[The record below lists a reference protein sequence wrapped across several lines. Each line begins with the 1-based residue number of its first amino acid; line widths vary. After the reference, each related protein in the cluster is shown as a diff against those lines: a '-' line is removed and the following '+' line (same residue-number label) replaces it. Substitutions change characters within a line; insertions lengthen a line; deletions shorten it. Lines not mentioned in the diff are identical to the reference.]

1 MAIDFGKVF
10 GVALKY
16 PLRKDAFFLLLAF
29 QFIVTLPVW
38 FITGYFIGNATMGM
52 TASPDTLGKFI
63 PSLAYVVPI
72 VIIGWLVGVF
82 LTSLYFHNAMRF
94 YKGKRRPVI
103 ESFTLAKERF
113 FPLLVTIVIVVLV
126 LIACLGG
133 GLALIIL
140 PFLLRQT
147 STLPFVIFGL
157 VWFLIGSII
166 GVVFLFMTFLA
177 PVFCVL
183 GKSRPTESLK
193 KSWNLVMKNKLNTF
207 LFFIILSVIYVG
219 ISFASSIPQVVF
231 TLFAGQYPAL
241 SVHGLFF
248 FIFRMIFTVYLMLF
262 MYSSYVNY
270 YLDLK

>member
-1 MAIDFGKVF
+1 MAIDFGRVF
-10 GVALKY
+10 NFALRY

-29 QFIVTLPVW
+29 QLIVTLPVW
-38 FITGYFIGNATMGM
+38 FITGYFIGNATTGM
-52 TASPDTLGKFI
+52 AGSVELLGKFI
-63 PSLAYVVPI
+63 SSLVYVIPI

-103 ESFTLAKERF
+103 ESFMLAKERF
-113 FPLLVTIVIVVLV
+113 FPLLVTIIIIILIM
-126 LIACLGG
+126 IACFGG
-133 GLALIIL
+133 GLALIIF

-147 STLPFVIFGL
+147 NTLPVVIFGL

-207 LFFIILSVIYVG
+207 LFFIIFFTIYVG
-219 ISFASSIPQVVF
+219 ISFVASIPQVVF
-231 TLFAGQYPAL
+231 TLFAGQYPVL